1 MDKLEKLEN
10 GLEARRKALI
20 GELDLVHAAI
30 KDAASTTDRSENS
43 RRWLQKLEKW
53 HEELHA
59 LVERLPKRHE

>member
-1 MDKLEKLEN
+1 
-10 GLEARRKALI
+10 LI
-20 GELDLVHAAI
+20 EELDLVHATI